1 MSSLPLLLLLLFSSQ
16 CFACTTA
23 IDCSLN
29 GVCVAGT
36 CRCVSFWGGSD
47 CSTVRFGRVPA
58 ATLGAL
64 QPAADASHW
73 CAGVLPDGNGT
84 WHAYSALMDLH
95 CGLNAWQRNSV
106 ITHATGP
113 SPVGPFGPESIVLSY
128 FSHNPKPVRA
138 NDGTWLIFHIGCG
151 NGSAPITTCTNGTTP
166 IAAATAEEEERGAA
180 APCNDYGTSV
190 LSAPSPAG
198 PWTAATV
205 IAPPPSPNGFPRSAD
220 NPSALI
226 FPDGRTWVMFRS
238 YNRTG
243 KYHSVIGMARA
254 PHWSG
259 PYTIDAQP
267 LFPQWME
274 DPYLFFQPETDSYH
288 ALFHTMGGCPEVG
301 CHAFSADG
309 LTWHVA
315 PGGAYNFSVALDDGS
330 TVVLKR
336 RERPQLVFDPQSGKP
351 THLINGAEAAQKDG
365 GQEDRT
371 FSIIVPLDCA

>member
-1 MSSLPLLLLLLFSSQ
+1 MNLPLLLLLLLCSQ
-16 CFACTTA
+16 CYACTTEF
-23 IDCSLN
+23 DCSLN
-29 GVCVAGT
+29 GACVAGA
-36 CRCVSFWGGSD
+36 CRCVSFWGGPS
-47 CSTVRFGRVPA
+47 CSTVRFGRAPK

-64 QPAADASHW
+64 QPAANTSHW

-113 SPVGPFGPESIVLSY
+113 SPVGPFGAESTVLSY
-128 FSHNPKPVRA
+128 FAHNPKPVMA
-138 NDGTWLIFHIGCG
+138 SDGTWLIFHIGCG
-151 NGSAPITTCTNGTTP
+151 SGSDPITTCTNGTTP
-166 IAAATAEEEERGAA
+166 MQSGGRGREEDVTA
-180 APCNDYGTSV
+180 APCSDYGTSV

-205 IAPPPSPNGFPRSAD
+205 IAPPPSPTGFPRSAD

-226 FPDGRTWVMFRS
+226 FPDGRAWVMFRS

-259 PYTIDAQP
+259 PYAIDPSP
-267 LFPQWME
+267 LFAEWME
-274 DPYLFFQPETDSYH
+274 DPYLFFQPETKSYH

-309 LTWHVA
+309 VTWHVS
-315 PGGAYNFSVALDDGS
+315 PGGAYNFTVALDDGS
-330 TVVLKR
+330 SIELKR